1 MFFVST
7 ASMSRVVADT
17 VGLARAQHT
26 NGVLGITESRIYYYI
41 FNTFIFFFICH
52 LLLCLFAIQFFFIFQ
67 FVFFSHS
74 AAALFVRVAANV
86 RPENNRHKK
95 KTSGIYTFVII
106 QLSVLWMKEKQPFG
120 YTAAGPLYYVSPSYG
135 LLYLEPRKQQL
146 ENQAHLFAGFRVWRQ
161 RAGRMMLNAVMCRT
175 TLWCVPECRALW
187 VANVGVQ
194 RYPHLGIEY
203 AHKTSHNNVHRHGNG
218 AHSMGRPWANCV

>member
-41 FNTFIFFFICH
+41 FNAFIFFFFCH

-74 AAALFVRVAANV
+74 AAALFVRVAASV
-86 RPENNRHKK
+86 RPENNRHNNNKK
-95 KTSGIYTFVII
+95 PVAFIH
-106 QLSVLWMKEKQPFG
+106 LSSFNWVCCEWRRSN
-120 YTAAGPLYYVSPSYG
+120 PLAILLLG
-135 LLYLEPRKQQL
+135 LYI
-146 ENQAHLFAGFRVWRQ
+146 
-161 RAGRMMLNAVMCRT
+161 MCRRHT
-175 TLWCVPECRALW
+175 VFWTWNRVNNNWKIKRFCLLGFECDGSVREGWCWMR
-187 VANVGVQ
+187 
-194 RYPHLGIEY
+194 
-203 AHKTSHNNVHRHGNG
+203 
-218 AHSMGRPWANCV
+218 